1 MSSAAGNDA
10 QLSKGT
16 QERLERV
23 ALSVGM
29 TGDQLAST
37 FVAAIA
43 DAIVKASK
51 EAQPPPGNVIPFP
64 LRR

>member
-1 MSSAAGNDA
+1 MSSAAGNEA
-10 QLSKGT
+10 PLSKST

-29 TGDQLAST
+29 TGDELAST

-43 DAIVKASK
+43 DAIVKASRK
-51 EAQPPPGNVIPFP
+51 AQPPPENVIPFQKK
-64 LRR
+64 R